1 MKIFL
6 PLPDWITF
14 EEWSKLIEIKEIRAH
29 LKLSNQTPTE
39 VAHTFYGVKHPI
51 LHIRPWYI
59 SHQFIIYNHKNEGVV
74 LVNDNGKIMVTD
86 HSY

>member
-14 EEWSKLIEIKEIRAH
+14 EEWSKLIEIKEVREH
-29 LKLSNQTPTE
+29 LKLSSQTPTE

-59 SHQFIIYNHKNEGVV
+59 ST
-74 LVNDNGKIMVTD
+74 LVISLLSTTIRMKQL
-86 HSY
+86 Y